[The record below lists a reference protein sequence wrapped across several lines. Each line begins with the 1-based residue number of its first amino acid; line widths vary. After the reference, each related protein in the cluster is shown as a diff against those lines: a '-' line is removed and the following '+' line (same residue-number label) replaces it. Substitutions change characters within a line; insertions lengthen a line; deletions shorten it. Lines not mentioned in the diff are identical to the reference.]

1 MGATK
6 VMLTLLVVALVLRLW
21 MFNSS
26 SLQAWLENRVEIAT
40 PLTSWSRVLEGKI
53 LSKGLFLRL

>member
-26 SLQAWLENRVEIAT
+26 SLQEWLENRVEIAT
-40 PLTSWSRVLEGKI
+40 PLTSWSRVLEGKK
-53 LSKGLFLRL
+53 LSKGLFLR